1 MNKKILKMTKNR
13 AKKHNRIVYKPHYIW
28 GHHAVISAL
37 KNKKRKI
44 KDLYITEKN
53 ISYIDG
59 LNIEYKNTYKI
70 MTSNEIDKL
79 LLSNSV
85 THQGFVIETFK
96 LEKKYIEETFDKN
109 LIVALDQ
116 VTDPQNIGAI
126 MRSAKVFGVK
136 SIITTKKHSP
146 GETGSLAKAASGAL
160 EFIDFIEV
168 TNLASALTT
177 LSKEGFLIIGL
188 DEQGS
193 SNINELNID
202 VNQPRVLVMG
212 SEGKGLRRLTK
223 TKCDI
228 MAFIENK
235 AEDGFSTLNVSA
247 SAAISLYQLSSK
259 D

>member
-1 MNKKILKMTKNR
+1 MTKNR
-13 AKKHNRIVYKPHYIW
+13 AKKHTKIIYKPHFIW

-44 KDLYITEKN
+44 KNLYITEKN
-53 ISYIDG
+53 VSFIND
-59 LNIEYKNTYKI
+59 LNIDYKNNYKI
-70 MTSNEIDKL
+70 MTSHEIDKL
-79 LLSNSV
+79 LLSNSI

-96 LEKKYIEETFDKN
+96 LEKKNIEETFDKN
-109 LIVALDQ
+109 LIIALDQ

-126 MRSAKVFGVK
+126 MRSAKVFGAK
-136 SIITTKKHSP
+136 SIITTKRHSP

-168 TNLASALTT
+168 TNLASTLTT
-177 LSKEGFLIIGL
+177 LSKKGFLIIGL
-188 DEQGS
+188 DEHGK
-193 SNINELNID
+193 SNISELNID

-235 AEDGFSTLNVSA
+235 ADDGFSTLNVSA